1 MESSNTMKVMK
12 VCKLASATLFS
23 FLIDCG
29 HFIGFGNDPEQV
41 VYMSKSSYKYIP
53 SMFRNW

>member
-41 VYMSKSSYKYIP
+41 VYMSKSSYKHIP
-53 SMFRNW
+53 SMFRN